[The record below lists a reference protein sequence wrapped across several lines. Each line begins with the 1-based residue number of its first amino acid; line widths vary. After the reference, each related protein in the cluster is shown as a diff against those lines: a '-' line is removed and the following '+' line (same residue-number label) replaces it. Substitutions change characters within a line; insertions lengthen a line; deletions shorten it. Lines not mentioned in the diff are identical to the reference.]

1 MTATVTVIIQ
11 KPTIEVRDPRG
22 DQSQRT
28 CARVLMVP
36 LFARHPASGHDT
48 ADLRGEA
55 AEVACELLG
64 DGP

>member
-1 MTATVTVIIQ
+1 MTATVTVITQ

-28 CARVLMVP
+28 FARVLMVP
-36 LFARHPASGHDT
+36 LFARHPAGQDT

-55 AEVACELLG
+55 AEAAQELMS
-64 DGP
+64 